1 MVARGEV
8 IQMLCHK
15 RIRNPVLVGR
25 KNQINRLLAVLGLPT
40 DRVYASKSWNS
51 DRCRRRG
58 AMNTG
63 GSSFWIREEV
73 NLEGWLHK
81 AHGAYRQQVKKI
93 RPDLVANHEVG
104 TELTLA
110 WRKVKEL
117 FGRRG
122 IQL

>member
-1 MVARGEV
+1 MVNGEEV

-15 RIRNPVLVGR
+15 RTRNPVLVGR

-40 DRVYASKSWNS
+40 DRVYARKSWDS

-58 AMNTG
+58 ATKTG
-63 GSSFWIREEV
+63 GSSFWIREED
-73 NLEGWLHK
+73 NLESWLHE
-81 AHGAYRQQVKKI
+81 AHDAYRHQVKKI

-104 TELTLA
+104 TELNLA
-110 WRKVKEL
+110 WSKVREL

-122 IQL
+122 IEL